1 MITWKDSIAGVLL
14 LVSLLAVTQS
24 VQSQQYATTTLTTLV
39 TSNQPSTVTVGTQVM
54 TTTSGLVT
62 PVYVGPNVTITGTH
76 GVCGEYFVQ
85 PFNGTAGEVLTG
97 SISASGPVNIY
108 VMTST
113 VYQAWEHQVV
123 AGGTCTP
130 SSSVASQ
137 ISTRSYSMNIMVPAA
152 GTYDLVVHNL
162 SESTVTAQVTAN
174 LVTAAPSLVTM
185 VAYSTVTQPMV
196 QTLMQTSTQ
205 TLQITAQTMSS
216 GPDMTTIAAII
227 FAIIIIAAAA
237 YIAKTRQ
244 SKNQKK

>member
-1 MITWKDSIAGVLL
+1 MVTWKYGIAGFLL
-14 LVSLLAVTQS
+14 LVSLLGVAQS

-39 TSNQPSTVTVGTQVM
+39 TSNQPSTVTVGTQVV
-54 TTTSGLVT
+54 TTTTGHVT

-85 PFNGTAGEVLTG
+85 PFNGIAGEVLTG
-97 SISASGPVNIY
+97 SVSASGAVNIY
-108 VMTST
+108 LMTST
-113 VYQAWEHQVV
+113 EYAAWEHQVV

-130 SSSVASQ
+130 SNSVGSQ
-137 ISTRSYSMNIMVPAA
+137 ISTRSYPMNIMIPAT

-162 SESTVTAQVTAN
+162 SKSTVTTQITAN
-174 LVTAAPSLVTM
+174 LVAAAPSLLTM

-196 QTLMQTSTQ
+196 QTLMQASTQ
-205 TLQITAQTMSS
+205 TVQSTSS
-216 GPDMTTIAAII
+216 APDMTAVI
-227 FAIIIIAAAA
+227 FIIIIIAAAA